1 MWRKIDL
8 RSGEYLPIVPADRE
22 FPDSLVVQDVVVSLV
37 VPVCQDL
44 RHDIV
49 VVPAP
54 ADADGAEHRV
64 PLDVTVDDL
73 QDKRDEDPTL
83 RPLSP

>member
-22 FPDSLVVQDVVVSLV
+22 FPDSLVVQDIVVSLV
-37 VPVCQDL
+37 DPVCHDL

-54 ADADGAEHRV
+54 ADTAGAEHRV

-73 QDKRDEDPTL
+73 QEKRDEDPTL